1 MSDDTPTQAF
11 DPHAADAP
19 TERFAQ
25 PTAPN
30 TGGTPPKNPEKK
42 SKTMIIALSIIGGLL
57 LIAVIVLLTLLFARG
72 FGGPP
77 APTPDVSAS
86 PSVSAGPSPSASP
99 SSSPSP
105 STEPS
110 TAPAPPPPTGP
121 TFATFTAPSAATCT
135 DANPTSQITF
145 SWSSAD
151 AVKAWFGVHTTNAK
165 AAPFEEVPTTAT
177 YTFDYQCGNDSEFY
191 TVTLEDASGN
201 LTHKTVTI
209 TKN

>member
-25 PTAPN
+25 PAAPG
-30 TGGTPPKNPEKK
+30 TSGTPPRNPEKK
-42 SKTMIIALSIIGGLL
+42 SKTMIILLSVIGGLL
-57 LIAVIVLLTLLFARG
+57 LVAVIVLLTLLFARG

-77 APTPDVSAS
+77 APTPDVSSS
-86 PSVSAGPSPSASP
+86 PSASALPSPSASP
-99 SSSPSP
+99 SVSPSP
-105 STEPS
+105 SATPS
-110 TAPAPPPPTGP
+110 TAPSPQPPAGP

-145 SWSSAD
+145 TWSSTN

-165 AAPFEEVPTTAT
+165 AAPFEEVPTTAS
-177 YTFDYQCGNDSEFY
+177 YTFDYQCSNASEFY

>member
-11 DPHAADAP
+11 DPRAADAP

-25 PTAPN
+25 PAAPN
-30 TGGTPPKNPEKK
+30 AGGAPPKNPENRP
-42 SKTMIIALSIIGGLL
+42 KTTIIVLSVIGGLL
-57 LIAVIVLLTLLFARG
+57 LIVVIVLLAILFARG
-72 FGGPP
+72 LGGSP
-77 APTPDVSAS
+77 APTPAVSTS
-86 PSVSAGPSPSASP
+86 PSASVSASPSASP

-105 STEPS
+105 SAEPS
-110 TAPAPPPPTGP
+110 TAPPPPPPAGP

-145 SWSSAD
+145 TWSSTD

-177 YTFDYQCGNDSEFY
+177 YTFDYQCSNDSEFY